1 MPRLDIFFQVP
12 PFIKWGIE
20 SSPFLSAVAI
30 STNYLVFAV
39 VMLATLAILLAS
51 LDFWLFQ
58 FRRKK
63 LWIDW
68 DKPEPP
74 FEQQPYD
81 GP

>member
-1 MPRLDIFFQVP
+1 MPRFDLFFEVA
-12 PFIKWGIE
+12 PFIKWGMDSAE
-20 SSPFLSAVAI
+20 FLGFVAI
-30 STNYLVFAV
+30 STNLAVFAA
-39 VMLATLAILLAS
+39 VMLATLAIFLAS
-51 LDFWLFQ
+51 LDFLVFQ

-68 DKPEPP
+68 DKPEEP